1 MESRSSFRE
10 FSNYWIDPMM
20 NDRKLCFARAKRVVV
35 KIGSNV
41 LTQNNGLNLK
51 VIRSITRQICRLID
65 DGREVILVSSGAMAS
80 GVKKVG
86 LPNRPDELP
95 KRQAVAAV
103 GQAGLIREYEKA
115 FARYHK
121 KVAQI
126 LLTSED
132 LSNRKRYLNARNTLY
147 TLLGWQVVPVINE
160 NDTVSVEEIK
170 LGDNDNL
177 AAMIALLMEADL
189 LISLTDIEGLFNR
202 DPRIHQD
209 AELIPTVTAITKI
222 TEQYAS
228 EIPGA
233 LGSGGMIS
241 KIRAARKVNSAGV
254 PMVIA
259 KGDKPNI
266 LIKLFS
272 QRPLGTF
279 FVPRK
284 EKLASRKC
292 WIAFS
297 LKPHGVIKID
307 DGAANAIL
315 KNGKSLLPSGI
326 LAVEEDFQIGAP
338 VEFKN
343 QKNEILGVGLANYS
357 AADIRQIMGLK
368 SNQIKAVL
376 GHKAYD
382 EVIHRDNLVIT
393 YENPSQECV

>member
-1 MESRSSFRE
+1 
-10 FSNYWIDPMM
+10 
-20 NDRKLCFARAKRVVV
+20 
-35 KIGSNV
+35 
-41 LTQNNGLNLK
+41 LNLK
-51 VIRSITRQICRLID
+51 AIQSITRQICRLID

-86 LPNRPDELP
+86 LPKRPDELP

-103 GQAGLIREYEKA
+103 GQAGLIMEYEKS
-115 FARYHK
+115 FGRFHK

-132 LSNRKRYLNARNTLY
+132 LSSRKRYLNARNTLY
-147 TLLGWQVVPVINE
+147 TLLGWQVVPIINE

-177 AAMIALLMEADL
+177 AAMITLLMEADI
-189 LISLTDIEGLFNR
+189 LINLTDIEGLFNK
-202 DPRIHQD
+202 DPRIHHD
-209 AELIPTVTAITKI
+209 AELIPMVTTITKS

-233 LGSGGMIS
+233 LGTGGMIS

-259 KGDKPNI
+259 KGDEPNI

-272 QRPLGTF
+272 DGAHGTF

-297 LKPHGVIKID
+297 LKPQGAVKID

-326 LAVEEDFQIGAP
+326 VAVEADFNIGAA

-343 QKNEILGVGLANYS
+343 RKNEILGIGLANYS
-357 AADIRQIMGLK
+357 AADIRKIMGLK
-368 SNQIKAVL
+368 SKQIKAVL
-376 GHKAYD
+376 GYKAYD
-382 EVIHRDNLVIT
+382 EVIHRDNLAIT
-393 YENPSQECV
+393 CDC

>member
-1 MESRSSFRE
+1 M
-10 FSNYWIDPMM
+10 
-20 NDRKLCFARAKRVVV
+20 
-35 KIGSNV
+35 
-41 LTQNNGLNLK
+41 
-51 VIRSITRQICRLID
+51 
-65 DGREVILVSSGAMAS
+65 
-80 GVKKVG
+80 
-86 LPNRPDELP
+86 
-95 KRQAVAAV
+95 
-103 GQAGLIREYEKA
+103 EYEKS
-115 FARYHK
+115 FGRFHK

-132 LSNRKRYLNARNTLY
+132 LSSRKRYLNARNTLY
-147 TLLGWQVVPVINE
+147 TLLGWQVVPIINE

-177 AAMIALLMEADL
+177 AAMITLLMEADI
-189 LISLTDIEGLFNR
+189 LINLTDIEGLFNK
-202 DPRIHQD
+202 DPRIHPD
-209 AELIPTVTAITKI
+209 AELIPMVTTITRS

-233 LGSGGMIS
+233 LGTGGMIS

-259 KGDKPNI
+259 KGDEPNI
-266 LIKLFS
+266 LIKGGTY
-272 QRPLGTF
+272 GTF

-297 LKPHGVIKID
+297 LKPQGAVKID

-326 LAVEEDFQIGAP
+326 VAVEADFNIGAA

-343 QKNEILGVGLANYS
+343 RKNEILGIGLANYS
-357 AADIRQIMGLK
+357 AADIRKIMGLK
-368 SNQIKAVL
+368 SKQIKAVL

-382 EVIHRDNLVIT
+382 EVIHRDNLAIT
-393 YENPSQECV
+393 YECGV